1 MYGIFNAYKQIS
13 KNKYQNSMTNYW
25 NSQNVWN
32 FQCISLDSCKLFVK
46 KLKIDEIFLKKS
58 KSRKKIKKCMEISMQ
73 ICMKNRNLIVFG
85 ESYAH
90 KIPYILCTNEIF
102 IENSVCIEKCIL
114 FETELNPC
122 DLESL
127 IACDLL
133 L

>member
-1 MYGIFNAYKQIS
+1 
-13 KNKYQNSMTNYW
+13 MTNYW
-25 NSQNVWN
+25 NSQNIWN

-46 KLKIDEIFLKKS
+46 KLKIDEFFLKKS

-90 KIPYILCTNEIF
+90 KIPCILCANKIL